1 MAKNHGQLIFQSA
14 DKAKAAITDAAKK
27 DIAKLYSDWAD
38 EIGKKAEYYKTKT
51 TASSW
56 LQEQNMRQLQ
66 AQLTATSKQISNEV
80 YGIAKDSIYKV
91 SDAVVQANNKW
102 LIGLGF
108 PVDGVNSAF
117 VSVPDQTVR
126 RLITGQIYDSGW
138 SLSKSIWSDNEKTLQ
153 DIYGIVA
160 KGLAQNMSA
169 YDISKLL
176 ETYVNPSRAKQW
188 NLTMPDGVKIY
199 KKAVDYNA
207 QRLVRTLVQHGY
219 QQSFIATTQKNPF
232 IEYYIWRANGS
243 RTCELCA
250 ARDGKKYAK
259 DELPMDH
266 PNGMCTM
273 EPYVDNDNMIDQLAD
288 WVNNPDGTYPEIDAF
303 ADNFGYDASKGSID
317 ASKGSIFSLESFKN
331 KFGNV
336 TNQNAIQT
344 FKSNLSNDAYSEWF
358 SLQKQV
364 KKDLGYTPGSGK
376 DFWADYSSGKI
387 KSKEMDAFFNKNL
400 SGTKKMS
407 TTVGDGSNLTAKK
420 KVATEVINRNMWYD
434 KLNNND
440 LRKMEKWC
448 DGWTDLITSEE
459 RYAVEVYTGSA
470 YENMNAY
477 LRGQISSTSYA
488 DEIKQATEA
497 LKKASLPEE
506 VIVRRGSDYNM
517 LRELGVD
524 ISEANKDKMV
534 GALVTDKGFMSTS
547 PAFDGGFSGDI
558 EYVIKVPK
566 GSQAMYV
573 DTISQN
579 RGEEELLINRGGKYI
594 IEDVEFD
601 SYGGVKKI
609 YMTLKNLKG
618 SK

>member
-1 MAKNHGQLIFQSA
+1 MAVNKLIFQSA

-27 DIAKLYSDWAD
+27 EIAKLYSDWAD
-38 EIGKKAEYYKTKT
+38 EIGEKALYYRTKT
-51 TASSW
+51 NASSW

-66 AQLTATSKQISNEV
+66 AQLAATSKQISNEV

-126 RLITGQIYDSGW
+126 RLITGQIYESGW

-243 RTCELCA
+243 RTCLLCA
-250 ARDGKKYAK
+250 DRDGKRYAK

-273 EPYVDNDNMIDQLAD
+273 EPYVDDDKMIDRLAD
-288 WVNNPDGTYPEIDAF
+288 WVNNPDGYDSELDAF
-303 ADNFGYDASKGSID
+303 ASEFGYEAMPVKSITDYINKYGNSKLSPNAYWKNTTVYQKMEAEMLKKQMGATSWDKWYIQNVYNGNGNNLGKLKSWAGYEKKTVTSATTTTIPFDRSSWDAS
-317 ASKGSIFSLESFKN
+317 LRTN
-331 KFGNV
+331 KV
-336 TNQNAIQT
+336 R
-344 FKSNLSNDAYSEWF
+344 D
-358 SLQKQV
+358 
-364 KKDLGYTPGSGK
+364 
-376 DFWADYSSGKI
+376 
-387 KSKEMDAFFNKNL
+387 MD
-400 SGTKKMS
+400 S
-407 TTVGDGSNLTAKK
+407 
-420 KVATEVINRNMWYD
+420 
-434 KLNNND
+434 
-440 LRKMEKWC
+440 
-448 DGWTDLITSEE
+448 WTDDFIKRLTSDEIDGVK
-459 RYAVEVYTGSA
+459 AYTGYH
-470 YENMNAY
+470 YEEMNEY
-477 LRGQISSTSYA
+477 LRGISSSISNMDKEA
-488 DEIKQATEA
+488 IKNATKA
-497 LKKASLPEE
+497 LEKGKLPKD
-506 VIVRRGSDYNM
+506 VIVRRGSGYNM
-517 LRELGVD
+517 LDELGID
-524 ISEANKDKMV
+524 LKDKTKII
-534 GALVTDKGFMSTS
+534 GSIVTDHGFTSTS
-547 PAFDGGFSGDI
+547 PDTSGGFSGRI

-566 GSQAMYV
+566 GSEAAFV
-573 DTISQN
+573 DKMS
-579 RGEEELLINRGGKYI
+579 RHKGEEELLINRGALYR
-594 IEDVEFD
+594 IEDYDISD
-601 SYGGVKKI
+601 SGRIRKI
-609 YMTLKNLKG
+609 YMTLIGN
-618 SK
+618 SKKKV

>member
-1 MAKNHGQLIFQSA
+1 MAVNKLIFQSA

-66 AQLTATSKQISNEV
+66 AQLTATSHQISNEV

-126 RLITGQIYDSGW
+126 RLITGQIYESGW

-153 DIYGIVA
+153 DIYGIVG

-288 WVNNPDGTYPEIDAF
+288 WVNNPDGTYPEIDEF
-303 ADNFGYDASKGSID
+303 AKQFGYDASNASN

-470 YENMNAY
+470 YKNMNAY

-488 DEIKQATEA
+488 DEIKQATAA
-497 LKKASLPEE
+497 LKKARLPEE

-517 LRELGVD
+517 LRELGID

>member
-618 SK
+618 PK

>member
-243 RTCELCA
+243 RTCLLCA
-250 ARDGKKYAK
+250 DRDGKHYAK

-420 KVATEVINRNMWYD
+420 KVATEVIDRNMWYD

>member
-1 MAKNHGQLIFQSA
+1 MAVNKLIFQSA

-80 YGIAKDSIYKV
+80 YGIAKDSIYQV

-102 LIGLGF
+102 LVGLGF

-153 DIYGIVA
+153 DIYSIVG

-188 NLTMPDGVKIY
+188 NLKMPDGVKIY
-199 KKAVDYNA
+199 KKSVDYNA
-207 QRLVRTLVQHGY
+207 QRLVRTLTQHGY

-288 WVNNPDGTYPEIDAF
+288 WVNNPDGTYPEIDEF
-303 ADNFGYDASKGSID
+303 AKQFGYEPSVKENVKSNQPASTISNSYAGHLADSVAKQ
-317 ASKGSIFSLESFKN
+317 FTE
-331 KFGNV
+331 KFGMTPNISSISTDENDFTELLSGAYAYVKPEDGSLHINPNV
-336 TNQNAIQT
+336 FKDEKTFYEIVGGRIRAYHPNATPESILAHEYGHAISLNVDEKKIIDNAVARYVEKYP
-344 FKSNLSNDAYSEWF
+344 KSA
-358 SLQKQV
+358 
-364 KKDLGYTPGSGK
+364 
-376 DFWADYSSGKI
+376 
-387 KSKEMDAFFNKNL
+387 MDAFIPDYQYAAE
-400 SGTKKMS
+400 SIS
-407 TTVGDGSNLTAKK
+407 H
-420 KVATEVINRNMWYD
+420 
-434 KLNNND
+434 
-440 LRKMEKWC
+440 
-448 DGWTDLITSEE
+448 
-459 RYAVEVYTGSA
+459 YAVTTEHELFAEAFGDVYANG
-470 YENMNAY
+470 
-477 LRGQISSTSYA
+477 
-488 DEIKQATEA
+488 DEAQELSKWII
-497 LKKASLPEE
+497 EE
-506 VIVRRGSDYNM
+506 VQRS
-517 LRELGVD
+517 
-524 ISEANKDKMV
+524 
-534 GALVTDKGFMSTS
+534 
-547 PAFDGGFSGDI
+547 
-558 EYVIKVPK
+558 
-566 GSQAMYV
+566 
-573 DTISQN
+573 
-579 RGEEELLINRGGKYI
+579 
-594 IEDVEFD
+594 
-601 SYGGVKKI
+601 VK
-609 YMTLKNLKG
+609 
-618 SK
+618 